1 MIIKSYLL
9 EQNIKKLLK
18 GHFLFYGLNLG
29 LKNDFKEKIKT
40 LNKKNEV
47 LIFNQDEITKNSE
60 KFFSEIKNVSLFQKE
75 KVFIIDQISDK
86 FLEIFETIF
95 EFVKEGNV
103 YLFSENL
110 EKRSKIRSFFEK
122 SEKLNIVPCYEDN
135 ELSIKKIIQE
145 KLYGYKG
152 LDNYTINL
160 IQQSCGNDR
169 IKIKNEIEK
178 IKLYFEDKNIETK
191 DLQELLDPMI
201 NESFNLLRDAS
212 LLGNKNQTN
221 KLLSDTVFPQE
232 KNIYYLSLIN
242 QRLLRIKEV
251 YDTKEKNSLENVVS
265 NLKPP
270 IFWKDKTN
278 FIAQVKKWN
287 KSKINNMIKET
298 HHLEINLK
306 TESVQNKNIL
316 LKKLIVDLCK
326 VANA

>member
-9 EQNIKKLLK
+9 EQNIKKLLE

-47 LIFNQDEITKNSE
+47 LIFNQEEILKNSE
-60 KFFSEIKNVSLFQKE
+60 SFLGEIKNISLFQKE
-75 KVFIIDQISDK
+75 KIFIIDQINDK
-86 FLEIFETIF
+86 FLEIFETNSEII
-95 EFVKEGNV
+95 EEQNI

-110 EKRSKIRSFFEK
+110 EKKSKIRNIFENSK
-122 SEKLNIVPCYEDN
+122 KKIIVPCYEDN

-145 KLYGYKG
+145 KLYGYEG
-152 LDNYTINL
+152 LNNDTINL
-160 IQQSCGNDR
+160 IQQNCGVDR
-169 IKIKNEIEK
+169 VKIKNEIEK
-178 IKLYFEDKNIETK
+178 IKLYFENKKIIAK

-242 QRLLRIKEV
+242 QRLQRLKDV
-251 YDTKEKNSLENVVS
+251 YNNNKGNNLENVVS

-270 IFWKDKTN
+270 IFWKDKAN

-287 KSKINNMIKET
+287 KSKINWMIKET
-298 HHLEINLK
+298 HNLEIKLK
-306 TESVQNKNIL
+306 TESGLNKNMLI
-316 LKKLIVDLCK
+316 KKLIVDLCK
-326 VANA
+326 IANA

>member
-9 EQNIKKLLK
+9 EQNIKKLLS

-29 LKNDFKEKIKT
+29 LKNDFKEKIKN
-40 LNKKNEV
+40 LNEKNEI
-47 LIFNQDEITKNSE
+47 LIFNQDEIIKNNE
-60 KFFSEIKNVSLFQKE
+60 KFISEIRNISLFQKE
-75 KVFIIDQISDK
+75 KVFIIDQINDK
-86 FLEIFETIF
+86 FLEIFETNYKLI
-95 EFVKEGNV
+95 EKQNV

-110 EKRSKIRSFFEK
+110 EKKSKIRSFFEK
-122 SEKLNIVPCYEDN
+122 SQKLNIIPCYEDN

-145 KLYGYKG
+145 KLYEYEG
-152 LDNYTINL
+152 LNSYNINL
-160 IQQSCGNDR
+160 IQQSCGIDR
-169 IKIKNEIEK
+169 LKIKNEIEK
-178 IKLYFEDKNIETK
+178 IKLYFKDKKIVTE

-212 LLGNKNQTN
+212 LLGDKNKTN

-232 KNIYYLSLIN
+232 KNVYYLSLIN

-251 YDTKEKNSLENVVS
+251 YDNNEKNNLENVVN

-270 IFWKDKTN
+270 IFWKEKAN
-278 FIAQVKKWN
+278 FIAQVKRWD
-287 KSKINNMIKET
+287 KSKINEMIKET
-298 HHLEINLK
+298 HDLEINLK
-306 TESVQNKNIL
+306 TDSVLNKNML

>member
-1 MIIKSYLL
+1 ML
-9 EQNIKKLLK
+9 EQNIKKLLS

-29 LKNDFKEKIKT
+29 LKNDFKEKIKN
-40 LNKKNEV
+40 LNEKNEI
-47 LIFNQDEITKNSE
+47 LIFNQDEIIKNNE
-60 KFFSEIKNVSLFQKE
+60 KFINEISNISLFQKE
-75 KVFIIDQISDK
+75 KVFIIDQINDK
-86 FLEIFETIF
+86 FLEIFETNYKLI
-95 EFVKEGNV
+95 EKQNV

-110 EKRSKIRSFFEK
+110 EKKSKIRSFFEK
-122 SEKLNIVPCYEDN
+122 SQKLNIIPCYEDN

-145 KLYGYKG
+145 KLYEYEG
-152 LDNYTINL
+152 LNSYNINL
-160 IQQSCGNDR
+160 IQQSCGIDR

-178 IKLYFEDKNIETK
+178 IKLYFKDKKIVTE

-212 LLGNKNQTN
+212 LLGDKNKTN

-232 KNIYYLSLIN
+232 KNVYYLSLIN

-251 YDTKEKNSLENVVS
+251 YDNNEKNNLENVVN

-270 IFWKDKTN
+270 IFWKEKAN
-278 FIAQVKKWN
+278 FIAQVKRWD
-287 KSKINNMIKET
+287 KSKINEMIKET
-298 HHLEINLK
+298 HDLEINLK
-306 TESVQNKNIL
+306 TDSVLNKNML

>member
-9 EQNIKKLLK
+9 EQNIKKLLS

-29 LKNDFKEKIKT
+29 LKNDFKEKIKN
-40 LNKKNEV
+40 LNEKNEI
-47 LIFNQDEITKNSE
+47 LIFNQDEIIKNNE
-60 KFFSEIKNVSLFQKE
+60 KFISEIRNISLFQKE
-75 KVFIIDQISDK
+75 KVFIIDQINDK
-86 FLEIFETIF
+86 FLEIFETNSKLI
-95 EFVKEGNV
+95 EKQNV

-110 EKRSKIRSFFEK
+110 EKKSKIRSFFEK
-122 SEKLNIVPCYEDN
+122 SQKLNIIPCYEDN

-145 KLYGYKG
+145 KLYEYEG
-152 LDNYTINL
+152 LNSYNINL
-160 IQQSCGNDR
+160 IQQSCGIDR

-178 IKLYFEDKNIETK
+178 IKLYFEDKKIVTK

-212 LLGNKNQTN
+212 LLGDKNKTN

-232 KNIYYLSLIN
+232 KNVYYLSLIN

-251 YDTKEKNSLENVVS
+251 YDNNEKDNLENVVS

-270 IFWKDKTN
+270 IFWKEKAN
-278 FIAQVKKWN
+278 FIAQVKRWD
-287 KSKINNMIKET
+287 KSKINEMIKET
-298 HHLEINLK
+298 HDLEINLK
-306 TESVQNKNIL
+306 TDSVLNKNML

-326 VANA
+326 AANA

>member
-9 EQNIKKLLK
+9 EQNIKKLLS

-29 LKNDFKEKIKT
+29 LKNDFKEKIKN
-40 LNKKNEV
+40 LNEKNEI
-47 LIFNQDEITKNSE
+47 LIFNQDEIIKNNE
-60 KFFSEIKNVSLFQKE
+60 KFISEIRNISLFQKE
-75 KVFIIDQISDK
+75 KVFIIDQINDK
-86 FLEIFETIF
+86 FLEIFETNSKLI
-95 EFVKEGNV
+95 EKQNV

-110 EKRSKIRSFFEK
+110 EKKSKIRSFFEK
-122 SEKLNIVPCYEDN
+122 SQKLNIIPCYEDN

-145 KLYGYKG
+145 KLYEYEG
-152 LDNYTINL
+152 LNSYNINL
-160 IQQSCGNDR
+160 IQQSCGIDR

-178 IKLYFEDKNIETK
+178 IKLYFEDKKIVTEE
-191 DLQELLDPMI
+191 LQELLDPMI

-212 LLGNKNQTN
+212 LLGDKNKTN

-232 KNIYYLSLIN
+232 KNVYYLSLIN

-251 YDTKEKNSLENVVS
+251 YDNNEKDNLENVVS

-270 IFWKDKTN
+270 IFWKEKAN
-278 FIAQVKKWN
+278 FIAQVKRWD
-287 KSKINNMIKET
+287 KSKINEMIKET
-298 HHLEINLK
+298 HDLEINLK
-306 TESVQNKNIL
+306 TDTVLNKNML

>member
-9 EQNIKKLLK
+9 EQNIKKLLS

-29 LKNDFKEKIKT
+29 LKNDFKEKIKN
-40 LNKKNEV
+40 LNEKNEI
-47 LIFNQDEITKNSE
+47 LIFNQDEIIKNNE
-60 KFFSEIKNVSLFQKE
+60 KFISEIRNISLFQKE
-75 KVFIIDQISDK
+75 KVFIIDQINDK
-86 FLEIFETIF
+86 FLEIFETNYKLI
-95 EFVKEGNV
+95 EKQNV

-110 EKRSKIRSFFEK
+110 EKKSKIRSFFEK
-122 SEKLNIVPCYEDN
+122 SQKLNIIPCYEDN

-145 KLYGYKG
+145 KLYEYEG
-152 LDNYTINL
+152 LNSYNINL
-160 IQQSCGNDR
+160 IQQSCGIDR

-178 IKLYFEDKNIETK
+178 IKLYFKDKKIVTE

-212 LLGNKNQTN
+212 LLGDKNKTN

-232 KNIYYLSLIN
+232 KNVYYLSLIN

-251 YDTKEKNSLENVVS
+251 YDNNEKNNLENVVN

-270 IFWKDKTN
+270 IFWKEKAN
-278 FIAQVKKWN
+278 FIAQVKRWD
-287 KSKINNMIKET
+287 KSKINEMIKET
-298 HHLEINLK
+298 HDLEINLK
-306 TESVQNKNIL
+306 TDSVLNKNML

>member
-9 EQNIKKLLK
+9 EQNIKKLLS

-29 LKNDFKEKIKT
+29 LKNDFKEKIKN
-40 LNKKNEV
+40 LNEKNEI
-47 LIFNQDEITKNSE
+47 LIFNQDEIIKNNK
-60 KFFSEIKNVSLFQKE
+60 KFISEIRNISLFQKE
-75 KVFIIDQISDK
+75 KVFIIDQINDK
-86 FLEIFETIF
+86 FLEIFETNYKLI
-95 EFVKEGNV
+95 EKQNV

-110 EKRSKIRSFFEK
+110 EKKSKIRSFFEK
-122 SEKLNIVPCYEDN
+122 SQKLNIIPCYEDN

-145 KLYGYKG
+145 KLYEYEG
-152 LDNYTINL
+152 LNSYNINL
-160 IQQSCGNDR
+160 IQQSCGIDR

-178 IKLYFEDKNIETK
+178 IKLYFKDKKIVTE
-191 DLQELLDPMI
+191 DLQELLDPKI

-212 LLGNKNQTN
+212 LLGDKNKTN

-232 KNIYYLSLIN
+232 KNVYYLSLIN

-251 YDTKEKNSLENVVS
+251 YDNNEKDNLENVVN

-270 IFWKDKTN
+270 IFWKEKAN
-278 FIAQVKKWN
+278 FIAQVKRWD
-287 KSKINNMIKET
+287 KSKINEMIKET
-298 HHLEINLK
+298 HDLEINLK
-306 TESVQNKNIL
+306 TDSVLNKNML

>member
-9 EQNIKKLLK
+9 EQNIKKLLS

-29 LKNDFKEKIKT
+29 LKNDFKEKIKN
-40 LNKKNEV
+40 LNEKNEI
-47 LIFNQDEITKNSE
+47 LIFNQDEIIKNNE
-60 KFFSEIKNVSLFQKE
+60 KFISEIRNISLFQKE
-75 KVFIIDQISDK
+75 KVFIIDQINDK
-86 FLEIFETIF
+86 FLEIFETNSKLI
-95 EFVKEGNV
+95 EKQNV

-110 EKRSKIRSFFEK
+110 EKKSKIRSFFEK
-122 SEKLNIVPCYEDN
+122 SQKLNIIPCYEDN

-145 KLYGYKG
+145 KLYEYEG
-152 LDNYTINL
+152 LNSYNINL
-160 IQQSCGNDR
+160 IQQSCGIDR

-178 IKLYFEDKNIETK
+178 IKLYFEDKKIVTK

-212 LLGNKNQTN
+212 LLGDKNKTN

-232 KNIYYLSLIN
+232 KNVYYLSLIN

-251 YDTKEKNSLENVVS
+251 YDNNEKNNLENVVS

-270 IFWKDKTN
+270 IFWKEKAN
-278 FIAQVKKWN
+278 FIAQVKRWD
-287 KSKINNMIKET
+287 KSKINEMIKET
-298 HHLEINLK
+298 HDLEINLK
-306 TESVQNKNIL
+306 TDSVLNKNML

>member
-9 EQNIKKLLK
+9 EQNIKKLLS

-29 LKNDFKEKIKT
+29 LKNDFKEKIKN
-40 LNKKNEV
+40 LNEKNEI
-47 LIFNQDEITKNSE
+47 LIFNQDEIIKNNE
-60 KFFSEIKNVSLFQKE
+60 KFINEISNISLFQKE
-75 KVFIIDQISDK
+75 KVFIIDQINDK
-86 FLEIFETIF
+86 FLEIFETNYKLI
-95 EFVKEGNV
+95 EKQNV

-110 EKRSKIRSFFEK
+110 EKKSKIRSFFEK
-122 SEKLNIVPCYEDN
+122 SQKLNIIPCYEDN

-145 KLYGYKG
+145 KLYEYEG
-152 LDNYTINL
+152 LNSYNINL
-160 IQQSCGNDR
+160 IQQSCGIDR

-178 IKLYFEDKNIETK
+178 IKLYFKDKKIVTE

-212 LLGNKNQTN
+212 LLGDKNKTN

-232 KNIYYLSLIN
+232 KNVYYLSLIN

-251 YDTKEKNSLENVVS
+251 YDNNEKNNLENVVS

-270 IFWKDKTN
+270 IFWKEKAN
-278 FIAQVKKWN
+278 FIAQVKRWD
-287 KSKINNMIKET
+287 KSKINEMIKET
-298 HHLEINLK
+298 HDLEINLK
-306 TESVQNKNIL
+306 TDTVLNKNML

>member
-9 EQNIKKLLK
+9 EQNIKKLLN

-40 LNKKNEV
+40 LNEKSEV
-47 LIFNQDEITKNSE
+47 LIFNQEEIIKNSE

-75 KVFIIDQISDK
+75 KVFIIDQVNDK
-86 FLEIFETIF
+86 FLEIFETNF
-95 EFVKEGNV
+95 EFIKEENV

-135 ELSIKKIIQE
+135 ELSIKKIIHG

-169 IKIKNEIEK
+169 VKIKNEIEK
-178 IKLYFEDKNIETK
+178 IQLYFEDKNIVTK

-221 KLLSDTVFPQE
+221 KLLRDTVFLQE

-251 YDTKEKNSLENVVS
+251 YNTKEKNSLENVVN

-270 IFWKDKTN
+270 VFWKDKAN

-287 KSKINNMIKET
+287 ESKIDNVIKET
-298 HHLEINLK
+298 HHLEIDLK
-306 TESVQNKNIL
+306 TDTVQNKNIL

>member
-9 EQNIKKLLK
+9 EQNIEKLLE

-47 LIFNQDEITKNSE
+47 LIFNQEEILKNSE
-60 KFFSEIKNVSLFQKE
+60 SFLGEIKNISLFQKE
-75 KVFIIDQISDK
+75 KIFIIDQINDK
-86 FLEIFETIF
+86 FLEIFETNSEII
-95 EFVKEGNV
+95 EEQNI

-110 EKRSKIRSFFEK
+110 EKKSKIRNIFENSK
-122 SEKLNIVPCYEDN
+122 KKIIVPCYEDN

-145 KLYGYKG
+145 KLYGYEG
-152 LDNYTINL
+152 LNNDTINL
-160 IQQSCGNDR
+160 IQQNCGVDR
-169 IKIKNEIEK
+169 VKIKNEIEK
-178 IKLYFEDKNIETK
+178 IKLYFEDKKIIAK

-201 NESFNLLRDAS
+201 NESFSLLRDAS

-242 QRLLRIKEV
+242 QRLHRLKEV
-251 YDTKEKNSLENVVS
+251 YDNNKGNNLENVVS

-270 IFWKDKTN
+270 IFWKDKAN

-287 KSKINNMIKET
+287 KSKINWMIKET
-298 HHLEINLK
+298 HNLEINLK
-306 TESVQNKNIL
+306 TESGLNKNMLI
-316 LKKLIVDLCK
+316 KKLIVDLCK
-326 VANA
+326 IANA

>member
-1 MIIKSYLL
+1 LL
-9 EQNIKKLLK
+9 EQNIKKLLE

-47 LIFNQDEITKNSE
+47 LIFNQEEILKNSE
-60 KFFSEIKNVSLFQKE
+60 SFLGEIKNISLFQKE
-75 KVFIIDQISDK
+75 KIFIIDQINDK
-86 FLEIFETIF
+86 FLEIFETNSEII
-95 EFVKEGNV
+95 EEQNI

-110 EKRSKIRSFFEK
+110 EKKSKIRNIFENSK
-122 SEKLNIVPCYEDN
+122 KKIIVPCYEDN

-145 KLYGYKG
+145 KLYGYEG
-152 LDNYTINL
+152 LNNDTINL
-160 IQQSCGNDR
+160 IQQNCGVDR
-169 IKIKNEIEK
+169 VKIKNEIEK
-178 IKLYFEDKNIETK
+178 IKLYFENKKIIAK

-242 QRLLRIKEV
+242 QRLQRLKDV
-251 YDTKEKNSLENVVS
+251 YNNNKGNNLENVVS

-270 IFWKDKTN
+270 IFWKDKAN

-287 KSKINNMIKET
+287 KSKINWMIKET
-298 HHLEINLK
+298 HNLEIKLK
-306 TESVQNKNIL
+306 TESGLNKNMLI
-316 LKKLIVDLCK
+316 KKLIVDLCK
-326 VANA
+326 IANA

>member
-9 EQNIKKLLK
+9 EQNIKKLLE

-40 LNKKNEV
+40 LNRKNEV
-47 LIFNQDEITKNSE
+47 LIFNQEEILKNSE
-60 KFFSEIKNVSLFQKE
+60 NFLGEIKNISLFQKE
-75 KVFIIDQISDK
+75 KVFIIDQINDK
-86 FLEIFETIF
+86 FLEIFERNSEII
-95 EFVKEGNV
+95 EDQNI

-110 EKRSKIRSFFEK
+110 EKKSKIRNIFENSK
-122 SEKLNIVPCYEDN
+122 KKIIVPCYEDN

-152 LDNYTINL
+152 LNDDTINL
-160 IQQSCGNDR
+160 IQQNCGVDR
-169 IKIKNEIEK
+169 VKINNEIEK
-178 IKLYFEDKNIETK
+178 IKLYFEDKKITTK

-242 QRLLRIKEV
+242 QRLLRLKEV
-251 YDTKEKNSLENVVS
+251 YDNNEGNNLENVVS

-270 IFWKDKTN
+270 IFWKDKAN
-278 FIAQVKKWN
+278 FIAQAKKWN
-287 KSKINNMIKET
+287 KSKISGMIKET
-298 HHLEINLK
+298 HNLEINLK
-306 TESVQNKNIL
+306 TETGLNKNMLI
-316 LKKLIVDLCK
+316 KKLIVDLCK
-326 VANA
+326 IANA